1 MRTRKIRTMRNVWDE
16 LAGRASRRAR
26 AQGVQGAE
34 RLALAGGLVRV
45 QSGCE
50 RQTAGTTTAKVRPA
64 VSQHDVHP
72 WVFRRA
78 AAKPGARV
86 RGHVKPLVQP
96 KANIRKRLGAGEFV
110 VLYSLP
116 HVLQDSI
123 RIVLDGDVLRL
134 TAHGT
139 DPDKGA
145 PFEVF
150 SEALLPEV
158 LSEPRLQHVYTGTVL
173 EVLIGPAHGSRGKRD
188 AEPKWAS
195 GAAG

>member
-1 MRTRKIRTMRNVWDE
+1 MRDVWDE

-26 AQGVQGAE
+26 TLGVQGAE

-50 RQTAGTTTAKVRPA
+50 RQTAGDTTAKQTA
-64 VSQHDVHP
+64 AFSQHGVHP
-72 WVFRRA
+72 WVFRRVA
-78 AAKPGARV
+78 ALAPSARV
-86 RGHVKPLVQP
+86 KGRVKPLVQP
-96 KANIRKRLGAGEFV
+96 KADIRKRQGAGEFV

-116 HVLQDSI
+116 HVLPDSI

-139 DPDKGA
+139 DPDKGS

-150 SEALLPEV
+150 SEALLPVV
-158 LSEPRLQHVYTGTVL
+158 LSEPRLQHAYTGTVL
-173 EVLIGPAHGSRGKRD
+173 EVLIVPTHGPPGKRD
-188 AEPKWAS
+188 AEHT
-195 GAAG
+195 